1 MSATNASKCL
11 HGNSEN
17 EGINKDTTST
27 CFSTHAD
34 LHDKAATLA
43 ESATLQYLEHVR
55 MTLQNDK
62 FMSLLDLSFGS
73 ALAIVL
79 DYSGSMSDE
88 IEAVKNQIVQII
100 DEANAGGVRPS
111 VYILAPFDSTVD
123 LTVTKDEDV
132 VKEVLAGITADG
144 SGTENVFSAL
154 QVKQISKD

>member
-1 MSATNASKCL
+1 MPDSNATKCL
-11 HGNSEN
+11 HGNSVN
-17 EGINKDTTST
+17 AGINKDTSST
-27 CFSTHAD
+27 CFSSHAD
-34 LHDKAATLA
+34 LHKKAADLA
-43 ESATLQYLEHVR
+43 ESATLQYLEQVR
-55 MTLQNDK
+55 MTLQNEK

-111 VYILAPFDSTVD
+111 IYILAPFDVTVD
-123 LTVTKDEDV
+123 LTVTKDENV
-132 VKEVLAGITADG
+132 VKEVLEGITADG

-154 QVKQISKD
+154 QVC